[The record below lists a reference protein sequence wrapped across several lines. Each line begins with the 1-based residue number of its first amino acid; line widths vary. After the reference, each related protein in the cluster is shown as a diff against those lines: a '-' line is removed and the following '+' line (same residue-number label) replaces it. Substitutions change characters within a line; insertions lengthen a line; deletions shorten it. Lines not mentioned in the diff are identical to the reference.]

1 MSANDELINCAR
13 NGQLKKVEKC
23 LKNGANINASDE
35 NGETALTQACDSGH
49 YDIVKY
55 LIEQGADTN
64 ADGGKG
70 LMFASYR
77 GYLNIVQI
85 LTQNGAD
92 IKATDGGWTALMF
105 AAERGHF
112 DIVKFLTENGAD
124 ANARND
130 VGCGALEF
138 SATDEIWEYL
148 KPKVSNI
155 DKNLA
160 LINFAMRNNL
170 KQVEW
175 LLAQGADINATD
187 STGWTALMFAARDGH
202 FEVVEFLIA
211 KGANV
216 NATTHKGNINA
227 LYLAQTK
234 EIAQILQNAGAKS
247 AEMTK

>member
-1 MSANDELINCAR
+1 MNLNDELINSAQ
-13 NGQLKKVEKC
+13 NGDLAKLKKC
-23 LKNGANINASDE
+23 LTRGANINASDE
-35 NGETALTQACDSGH
+35 YGETALTQACDSGH
-49 YDIVKY
+49 YDIVQF
-55 LIEQGADTN
+55 LAENGADTN

-77 GYLNIVQI
+77 GYLAIVQI
-85 LTQNGAD
+85 LAQNGANVCAKD
-92 IKATDGGWTALMF
+92 SDGWTALMF
-105 AAERGHF
+105 AAERGYF
-112 DIVKFLTENGAD
+112 DIVQFLVENGAD

-148 KPKVSNI
+148 KPKASSV
-155 DKNLA
+155 DKDLA
-160 LINFAMRNNL
+160 LINFAMRGNAE
-170 KQVEW
+170 QVKS
-175 LLAQGADINATD
+175 LVAQGADINATD

-202 FEVVEFLIA
+202 FEVVKLLLA

-234 EIAQILQNAGAKS
+234 EIAQILQEHGAKLPQ
-247 AEMTK
+247 